1 MPSRALLGLYAFIV
15 ATSIWFMVDTGTA
28 GELST
33 ENKTV
38 ESVGAFMF
46 FVGSAFFFACLV
58 RSSSAGLR
66 QMRNLYYLG
75 LGLVFFMAFGEEMSW
90 GQHIFG
96 WGSPSAFEGNVQG
109 ETNLHNL
116 QAFHWRPGASP
127 KGDSNGVLI
136 LSLGS
141 LVTIFILGFTF
152 ALPLAYRALSPFHRF
167 VDKFE
172 IPVHPLRIGA
182 LAFVAFVL
190 SRVGLAI
197 HPNTGWPMRELM
209 EMQFAVVVAAIAYA
223 GFARLKEEDHVEQ
236 QARPHRAVP
245 ASGVPSSKLEF

>member
-1 MPSRALLGLYAFIV
+1 MPIVDRSDGSPNTGPGERRGCSLGVDDMPSRALLGLYAFIV

-33 ENKTV
+33 ENKPV

-96 WGSPSAFEGNVQG
+96 WGSPSAFEGN
-109 ETNLHNL
+109 
-116 QAFHWRPGASP
+116 
-127 KGDSNGVLI
+127 
-136 LSLGS
+136 
-141 LVTIFILGFTF
+141 
-152 ALPLAYRALSPFHRF
+152 
-167 VDKFE
+167 
-172 IPVHPLRIGA
+172 
-182 LAFVAFVL
+182 
-190 SRVGLAI
+190 
-197 HPNTGWPMRELM
+197 
-209 EMQFAVVVAAIAYA
+209 
-223 GFARLKEEDHVEQ
+223 
-236 QARPHRAVP
+236 
-245 ASGVPSSKLEF
+245 